1 MRVLVIGSGG
11 REHCLAWKI
20 ARSPRLKKLYCTPG
34 NPGISSVADCVDIAS
49 EDVESLCNFARKE
62 KIDLA
67 VVGPEGPLVAGLVD
81 RFQANGLRAFG
92 PTKKAALLEGSKVF
106 SKNLMRKY
114 GIPTAEFRVFSELVP
129 ARRYIESINGP
140 VVVKVDG
147 LAGGK
152 GAFVCKNTEGALK
165 AVEEI
170 MEERTFGPA
179 GERVVVEEYLE
190 GEEVSVLALTDGKT
204 IVPLEPVQDH
214 KALCDGDKGPNTGGM
229 GAYTPV
235 PLFNAELASRVE
247 EEILVPTVHA
257 MKREGRSYKGV
268 LYVGLM
274 VTTTGPRVLEYNV
287 RFGDPETQPLLMRLD
302 GDLLGLLLATVEDR
316 LEEAE
321 FSWDTRAALCVV
333 MTSAGYPGNYE
344 KGKEIKGFETLS
356 GREDLMVFHA
366 GTALKQKKVV
376 TAGGRVLGV
385 TALGKD
391 LQEAQKKAY
400 EAAGK
405 ISFDGA
411 YYRKD
416 IGWRALQKLGV
427 RGQGVGSRK

>member
-1 MRVLVIGSGG
+1 MLVIGSGG

-366 GTALKQKKVV
+366 GIAVRQKKVV
-376 TAGGRVLGV
+376 SAGGGVSGV
-385 TALGKD
+385 TDSGK
-391 LQEAQKKAY
+391 
-400 EAAGK
+400 
-405 ISFDGA
+405 
-411 YYRKD
+411 
-416 IGWRALQKLGV
+416 
-427 RGQGVGSRK
+427 

>member
-1 MRVLVIGSGG
+1 MLVIGSGG

>member
-20 ARSPRLKKLYCTPG
+20 AQSPVLKKLYCTPG
-34 NPGISSVADCVDIAS
+34 NPGITSVADCVDIAA
-49 EDVESLCNFARKE
+49 DDTESLCNFARKE
-62 KIDLA
+62 KIDLT

-81 RFQANGLRAFG
+81 RFQANGLRVLG
-92 PTKKAALLEGSKVF
+92 PTKKAALLEGSKAF

-114 GIPTAEFRVFSELVP
+114 GIPTAEFRIFSELAP
-129 ARRYIESINGP
+129 ARKYIESINGP
-140 VVVKVDG
+140 VVVKADG

-152 GAFVCKNTEGALK
+152 GSFVCKNTGEALK
-165 AVEEI
+165 AVEET
-170 MEERTFGPA
+170 MGERVFGPA
-179 GERVVVEEYLE
+179 GEKVVIEEYLS
-190 GEEVSVLALTDGKT
+190 GEEVSILALTDGKT
-204 IVPLEPVQDH
+204 IALLEPAQDH

-235 PLFNAELASRVE
+235 PLFTAELSSRVE
-247 EEILVPTVHA
+247 KEIIVPTVHA
-257 MKREGRSYKGV
+257 MKREGRPYKGV

-274 VTTTGPRVLEYNV
+274 LTAVGPRVLEYNV
-287 RFGDPETQPLLMRLD
+287 RFGDPETQPLLMRLE
-302 GDLLGLLLATVEDR
+302 GDFLGLLLATVEER

-321 FSWDTRAALCVV
+321 FGWDPRAALCVV
-333 MTSAGYPGNYE
+333 MASKGYPGDYE
-344 KGKEIKGFETLS
+344 KGKEIKGIEPLA

-385 TALGKD
+385 TALGAD
-391 LQEAQKKAY
+391 LLEAQKKAY

-405 ISFDGA
+405 ITFDGA

-416 IGWRALQKLGV
+416 IGWRALRRFQKV
-427 RGQGVGSRK
+427 M

>member
-1 MRVLVIGSGG
+1 MGAGISDWEWG

-20 ARSPRLKKLYCTPG
+20 AQSPRLKKLYCTPG

-49 EDVESLCNFARKE
+49 EDTESLCNFARKE
-62 KIDLA
+62 KIDLT

-114 GIPTAEFRVFSELVP
+114 GIPTAEFRIFSELVP

-152 GAFVCKNTEGALK
+152 GSFVCKNTGEALK
-165 AVEEI
+165 TVEEI
-170 MEERTFGPA
+170 MEERAFGPA

-214 KALCDGDKGPNTGGM
+214 KALYDGDKGPNTGGM

-235 PLFNAELASRVE
+235 PLFNAGLASRVE
-247 EEILVPTVHA
+247 KEILVPTVHA

-274 VTTTGPRVLEYNV
+274 VTNTGPRVLEYNV

-321 FSWDTRAALCVV
+321 FSWDPRVALCVV

-344 KGKEIKGFETLS
+344 KGREIKGFETLS

-366 GTALKQKKVV
+366 GTTLKQKKVV

-416 IGWRALQKLGV
+416 IGWRALRRLQKIP
-427 RGQGVGSRK
+427 

>member
-1 MRVLVIGSGG
+1 MIGSGG

>member
-20 ARSPRLKKLYCTPG
+20 AQSPRLKKLYCTPG

-62 KIDLA
+62 KIDLT

-92 PTKKAALLEGSKVF
+92 PNKKAALLEGSKVF

-114 GIPTAEFRVFSELVP
+114 GIPTAEFRIFGELVP

-152 GAFVCKNTEGALK
+152 GAFVCKNTEAALK
-165 AVEEI
+165 VVEEI
-170 MEERTFGPA
+170 MKERTFGPA
-179 GERVVVEEYLE
+179 GERVVVEEYLG

-235 PLFNAELASRVE
+235 PLFNAGLSSRVE

-257 MKREGRSYKGV
+257 MKREGRTYKGV

-274 VTTTGPRVLEYNV
+274 VTATGPRVLEYNV
-287 RFGDPETQPLLMRLD
+287 RFGDPETQPLLMRLK
-302 GDLLGLLLATVEDR
+302 GDFLGLLLAVVEDR
-316 LEEAE
+316 LEEAD
-321 FSWDTRAALCVV
+321 FGWDTRAALCVV

-344 KGKEIKGFETLS
+344 KGKEIKGVETLS
-356 GREDLMVFHA
+356 GREALMVFHA
-366 GTALKQKKVV
+366 GTTLKQKKVV

-411 YYRKD
+411 YYRRD
-416 IGWRALQKLGV
+416 IGWRALQ
-427 RGQGVGSRK
+427 RVGSRP